1 MDHTQDRT
9 RDHIHLI
16 LIIDNGMIKTQ
27 RRCTLCTGF
36 FYMKIK
42 EVSLVAVHVVRRGET
57 LSSIS
62 LDYRRPLAEI
72 LAVNSIS
79 NPNVI
84 YPGQLII
91 IPGLPDAN
99 TIPYS
104 IEISIANRK
113 LVLKENG
120 IIIKTY
126 PIAVGRMLF
135 ETPVG
140 NYVIVNRQPNP
151 GGPFGAMWL
160 SLSKLS
166 YGIHGTNDPSSIGK
180 AVSRG
185 CVRMYNQ
192 DVLQLAS
199 MVPNGTSVLI
209 RPS

>member
-1 MDHTQDRT
+1 MKV
-9 RDHIHLI
+9 
-16 LIIDNGMIKTQ
+16 GE
-27 RRCTLCTGF
+27 TL
-36 FYMKIK
+36 
-42 EVSLVAVHVVRRGET
+42 AVHVVKRGET

-72 LAVNSIS
+72 LAVNSIT
-79 NPNVI
+79 NPNII
-84 YPGQLII
+84 YPGQQII
-91 IPGLPDAN
+91 IPGIPDAN

-104 IEISIANRK
+104 IEISIANRR

-120 IIIKTY
+120 VLIKTY

-140 NYVIVNRQPNP
+140 NYIIVNRQPNP

-166 YGIHGTNDPSSIGK
+166 YGIHGTNDPSSIGN

-185 CVRMYNQ
+185 CVRMLNQ

-199 MVPNGTSVLI
+199 IVPNGTRVQI
-209 RPS
+209 RP

>member
-1 MDHTQDRT
+1 M
-9 RDHIHLI
+9 L
-16 LIIDNGMIKTQ
+16 
-27 RRCTLCTGF
+27 
-36 FYMKIK
+36 
-42 EVSLVAVHVVRRGET
+42 AVHVVRPGET

-62 LDYRRPLAEI
+62 LDYRRPLTEI

-84 YPGQLII
+84 FPGQQII

-120 IIIKTY
+120 TIIKTY

-140 NYVIVNRQPNP
+140 NYIIVNRQPNP

-185 CVRMYNQ
+185 CVRMNNQ

-199 MVPNGTSVLI
+199 IVPNGTRVLI
-209 RPS
+209 RPQ